1 MVAMCGEVLNFVA
14 YEASVGSSEI
24 DVNALNNIGV
34 TRLLKP
40 QSQQG
45 LPSFPLARYKLAA
58 NVVVQTDYAAC
69 IETDSVGTS
78 TNDLSLQKDIETRRQ
93 QKAFFSDTIAKSI
106 APFYPFLVIDSDTYL
121 SKPSCVV

>member
-14 YEASVGSSEI
+14 FEASVGSSEI

-69 IETDSVGTS
+69 IETDLVGTS
-78 TNDLSLQKDIETRRQ
+78 TNDLSLQKDIETRR
-93 QKAFFSDTIAKSI
+93 
-106 APFYPFLVIDSDTYL
+106 
-121 SKPSCVV
+121 